1 MVCVISSIPGE
12 GKTTVA
18 TNLAAHFAR
27 HSTTRVL
34 LVDADFHRQS
44 LTERVA
50 PEARVGLREAL
61 EEPGALARFVVRN
74 ERLNLDALPCPV
86 RGRIP
91 NAAELLGRVEMKQLI
106 DVAREAY
113 DLVIIEAPPMAAV
126 VDYKMIA
133 RHCDG
138 FIFVVEWGKTS
149 QRLVLECLSDASELL
164 DRVLCVVL
172 NKVDPSALRSI
183 EHYKGDRFH
192 DYYSD
197 QKTA

>member
-1 MVCVISSIPGE
+1 MAS
-12 GKTTVA
+12 
-18 TNLAAHFAR
+18 
-27 HSTTRVL
+27 
-34 LVDADFHRQS
+34 
-44 LTERVA
+44 
-50 PEARVGLREAL
+50 EARVGLREAL
-61 EEPGALARFVVRN
+61 EEPKALAKFIVRQ
-74 ERLNLDALPCPV
+74 ERLNLDALACPV
-86 RGRIP
+86 SERVP
-91 NAAELLGRVEMKQLI
+91 NAAELLGREEMRQLI

-149 QRLVLECLSDASELL
+149 QRLVLECLSDATALL

-172 NKVDPSALRSI
+172 NKVDTSALRSI

-192 DYYSD
+192 DYYSP
-197 QKTA
+197 QKRA